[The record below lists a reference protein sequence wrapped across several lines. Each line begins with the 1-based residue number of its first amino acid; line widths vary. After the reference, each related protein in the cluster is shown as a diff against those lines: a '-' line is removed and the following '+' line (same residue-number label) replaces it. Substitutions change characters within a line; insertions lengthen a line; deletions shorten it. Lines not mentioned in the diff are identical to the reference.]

1 MLSGQT
7 TDRQA
12 LLTTL
17 REKARLSRTETIR
30 LISIAKSGHY
40 GSSFSIAEILSVL
53 YYHVLRYDPQ
63 NPDWP
68 DRDRFIL
75 SKGHAA
81 VGLYPLLA
89 DVGFFDPATL
99 DTYTRLGSPF
109 GDHPDMRKI
118 PGIDFSSGSLGHGLS
133 VGVGMALAA
142 RVTGRSY
149 RVYVLLGDGELDE
162 GQVWEAAMSASHFGL
177 GNLIAIVDRNR
188 VSVDGETSE
197 VMEIEPLPE
206 KWAACGWQVHEVD
219 GHDLEA
225 LLDCFAGL
233 PDPTSD
239 QPTVIIAHTVA
250 GKGVS
255 FMEDKFEWH
264 LGYLAPEDM
273 ARALAELEAD
283 R

>member
-1 MLSGQT
+1 MPSDQK
-7 TDRQA
+7 A
-12 LLTTL
+12 LLSTL
-17 REKARLSRTETIR
+17 RDKAYLCRRETIR
-30 LISIAKSGHY
+30 LIAIAKSGHY
-40 GSSFSIAEILSVL
+40 GSVFSAAEIFAVL
-53 YYHVLRYDPQ
+53 YYHVLRYDPK

-89 DVGFFDPATL
+89 DVGFFDPELL

-142 RVTGRSY
+142 RVTGRDY

-162 GQVWEAAMSASHFGL
+162 GQVWEAAMSATHFSL
-177 GNLIAIVDRNR
+177 GNLVAVVDRNR
-188 VSVDGETSE
+188 VSVDGETAE
-197 VMEIEPLPE
+197 VMQIEPLPD
-206 KWAACGWQVHEVD
+206 KWAAFGWRVHEVD
-219 GHDLEA
+219 GHDLAA
-225 LLDCFAGL
+225 LVDCFAGL
-233 PDPTSD
+233 PDPGSN
-239 QPTVIIAHTVA
+239 QPTVMIAHTVA

-264 LGYLAPEDM
+264 LGYLAPEDQ
-273 ARALAELEAD
+273 ARALAELEET

>member
-1 MLSGQT
+1 MPSE
-7 TDRQA
+7 RE
-12 LLTTL
+12 LLL
-17 REKARLSRTETIR
+17 ARLKDKAYLSRKETIR
-30 LISIAKSGHY
+30 LIAIAKSGHY
-40 GSSFSIAEILSVL
+40 GSSFSAAEIFAVL
-53 YYHVLRYDPQ
+53 YDRILRYDPK
-63 NPDWP
+63 NPNWLE
-68 DRDRFIL
+68 RDRFIL

-89 DVGFFDPATL
+89 DVGFFDPALL

-142 RVTGRSY
+142 RVTGRAY

-162 GQVWEAAMSASHFGL
+162 GQVWEAAMSASHFDL
-177 GNLIAIVDRNR
+177 GNLIAIIDRNR
-188 VSVDGETSE
+188 VSVDGDTEE
-197 VMEIEPLPE
+197 VMELEPLRE
-206 KWAACGWQVHEVD
+206 KWEAFGWQVRELD

-225 LLDCFAGL
+225 LLDCLTELAQ
-233 PDPTSD
+233 TRSD
-239 QPTVIIAHTVA
+239 RPTVIIAHTVA

-264 LGYLAPEDM
+264 LGYLAPADEDQ
-273 ARALAELEAD
+273 ALAELEED

>member
-1 MLSGQT
+1 MSS
-7 TDRQA
+7 DREA
-12 LLTTL
+12 LLATL
-17 REKARLSRTETIR
+17 RDKAYFCRKETIR
-30 LISIAKSGHY
+30 LIAIAKSGHY
-40 GSSFSIAEILSVL
+40 GSVFSAAEIFVVL
-53 YYHVLRYDPQ
+53 YYHVLRYDSQ
-63 NPDWP
+63 NLDWP

-89 DVGFFDPATL
+89 DVGFFDPKLL

-133 VGVGMALAA
+133 VGAGMALAA
-142 RVTGRSY
+142 RVTGRDY
-149 RVYVLLGDGELDE
+149 RVYALLGDGELDE
-162 GQVWEAAMSASHFGL
+162 GQVWEAAMSAAHFGL

-188 VSVDGETSE
+188 VSVDGDTAE
-197 VMEIEPLPE
+197 VMELEPLPD
-206 KWAACGWQVHEVD
+206 KWAAFGWRVQEVD

-225 LLDCFAGL
+225 LLDRLTGL
-233 PDPTSD
+233 PDPASE
-239 QPTVIIAHTVA
+239 QPTVIIADTVA

-255 FMEDKFEWH
+255 FMENKFEWH
-264 LGYLAPEDM
+264 LGYLAPDDQ
-273 ARALAELEAD
+273 AQALAELEAN

>member
-1 MLSGQT
+1 MP
-7 TDRQA
+7 TDRNA
-12 LLTTL
+12 LLSTL
-17 REKARLSRTETIR
+17 RDKAYLCRRETIR
-30 LISIAKSGHY
+30 LIAIAKSGHY
-40 GSSFSIAEILSVL
+40 GSVFSAAEILAVL
-53 YYHVLRYDPQ
+53 YYHVLRYDPR
-63 NPDWP
+63 NPNWP

-89 DVGFFDPATL
+89 DVGFFAPELL

-142 RVTGRSY
+142 RVTGRDH

-162 GQVWEAAMSASHFGL
+162 GQVWEAAMSAAHFGL
-177 GNLIAIVDRNR
+177 GNLVGVVDRNR
-188 VSVDGETSE
+188 VSVDGATAE
-197 VMEIEPLPE
+197 VMEIEPLPD
-206 KWAACGWQVHEVD
+206 KWVAFGWQVHEVD

-233 PDPTSD
+233 PDPGSN

-264 LGYLAPEDM
+264 LGYLAPEDQ
-273 ARALAELEAD
+273 ARALTELEDA

>member
-1 MLSGQT
+1 MPS
-7 TDRQA
+7 DRKA
-12 LLTTL
+12 LLSTL
-17 REKARLSRTETIR
+17 RDKAYLCRRETIR
-30 LISIAKSGHY
+30 LIAIAKSGHY
-40 GSSFSIAEILSVL
+40 GSVFSAVEILAVL
-53 YYHVLRYDPQ
+53 YYHVLRYDPR
-63 NPDWP
+63 NPGWP

-89 DVGFFDPATL
+89 DVGFFDPELL

-142 RVTGRSY
+142 PVTGRDY

-162 GQVWEAAMSASHFGL
+162 GQVWEAAMSATHFSL
-177 GNLIAIVDRNR
+177 GNLVAVVDRNR
-188 VSVDGETSE
+188 VSVDGETAE
-197 VMEIEPLPE
+197 VMEIEPLPD
-206 KWAACGWQVHEVD
+206 KWAAFGWQVHEVD

-233 PDPTSD
+233 PDLDSN

-264 LGYLAPEDM
+264 LGYLAPEDQ
-273 ARALAELEAD
+273 ARALAELEETG
-283 R
+283 

>member
-1 MLSGQT
+1 MRVSSE
-7 TDRQA
+7 
-12 LLTTL
+12 
-17 REKARLSRTETIR
+17 REARLSLLKAKAYLCRKETIR
-30 LISIAKSGHY
+30 LIAIAKSGHY
-40 GSSFSIAEILSVL
+40 GSSFSAAEILAVL

-68 DRDRFIL
+68 ERDRFIL

-89 DVGFFDPATL
+89 DVGFFDAALL
-99 DTYTRLGSPF
+99 DTYTRLGSSF

-118 PGIDFSSGSLGHGLS
+118 PGVDFSAGSLGHGLS

-142 RVTGRSY
+142 RVTGRDY
-149 RVYVLLGDGELDE
+149 RVFTLLGDGELDE

-177 GNLIAIVDRNR
+177 ANLIAIVDRNR
-188 VSVDGETSE
+188 VSVDGDTAE
-197 VMEIEPLPE
+197 VMDLEPLAD
-206 KWAACGWQVHEVD
+206 KWAAFGWRVLELD

-225 LLDCFAGL
+225 LLDCLTELSGTAF
-233 PDPTSD
+233 DR
-239 QPTVIIAHTVA
+239 PTVIIAHTVA
-250 GKGVS
+250 GKGIS

-264 LGYLAPEDM
+264 LGYLAPDDE
-273 ARALAELEAD
+273 ARALAELEEG

>member
-1 MLSGQT
+1 MSSE
-7 TDRQA
+7 RE
-12 LLTTL
+12 LLL
-17 REKARLSRTETIR
+17 ARLKDKAYLSRKETIR
-30 LISIAKSGHY
+30 LIAIAKSGHY
-40 GSSFSIAEILSVL
+40 GSSFSAVEIFAIL
-53 YYHVLRYDPQ
+53 YYRILRYDPK
-63 NPDWP
+63 NPNWP
-68 DRDRFIL
+68 ERDRFIL

-89 DVGFFDPATL
+89 DVGFFDPALL

-118 PGIDFSSGSLGHGLS
+118 PGVDFSSGSLGHGLS

-142 RVTGRSY
+142 RVTGRAY

-162 GQVWEAAMSASHFGL
+162 GQVWEAAMSASHFDL
-177 GNLIAIVDRNR
+177 GNLIAIIDRNR
-188 VSVDGETSE
+188 VSVDGDTAE
-197 VMEIEPLPE
+197 VMELEPLRE
-206 KWAACGWQVHEVD
+206 KWEAFGWQVWELD

-225 LLDCFAGL
+225 LLDSLTELAQ
-233 PDPTSD
+233 TRSD
-239 QPTVIIAHTVA
+239 RPTVIIAHTVA

-264 LGYLAPEDM
+264 LGYLAPADE
-273 ARALAELEAD
+273 AQALAELEAD